1 MFPRVQ
7 PGLKVIASLIACG
20 LHADCIPHCMR
31 VQPGL
36 KVLLY
41 VCEPLT
47 RLHSLERR
55 LHSLERRRAASSTP
69 NGDGNRERDLPNL
82 DGNWTREALAQLAT
96 LNACTTHEPLPT
108 CAARLAAANPIVD
121 GLYGVWLRA
130 LLRALPAAQLR
141 VLRAEDEARAP
152 TRALREAWRFFGL
165 RELPNLDDGALGTA
179 LGAALGTAPL
189 APSRGDEGERPAL
202 KTALETGAL
211 AALAAFY
218 REHSAELVQL
228 MDGDERFA
236 WGAAA

>member
-1 MFPRVQ
+1 MFP
-7 PGLKVIASLIACG
+7 
-20 LHADCIPHCMR
+20 R

-82 DGNWTREALAQLAT
+82 EGNWTDEALAQLAT
-96 LNACTTHEPLPT
+96 LNACTTLEPLPT
-108 CAARLAAANPIVD
+108 CAVRLAAANPIVD

-152 TRALREAWRFFGL
+152 SRALREAWRFFGL
-165 RELPNLDDGALGTA
+165 RDLPNLDDGALGT
-179 LGAALGTAPL
+179 ALGTAPL

-202 KTALETGAL
+202 KTTLKTALKTGAL

>member
-1 MFPRVQ
+1 
-7 PGLKVIASLIACG
+7 
-20 LHADCIPHCMR
+20 
-31 VQPGL
+31 
-36 KVLLY
+36 
-41 VCEPLT
+41 
-47 RLHSLERR
+47 
-55 LHSLERRRAASSTP
+55 
-69 NGDGNRERDLPNL
+69 L

-96 LNACTTHEPLPT
+96 LNACTAHEPLPT

-152 TRALREAWRFFGL
+152 TRALREAWHFLGL
-165 RELPNLDDGALGTA
+165 RELPNLDDGVLGS
-179 LGAALGTAPL
+179 ALGTAPL

>member
-1 MFPRVQ
+1 
-7 PGLKVIASLIACG
+7 
-20 LHADCIPHCMR
+20 
-31 VQPGL
+31 
-36 KVLLY
+36 
-41 VCEPLT
+41 
-47 RLHSLERR
+47 
-55 LHSLERRRAASSTP
+55 
-69 NGDGNRERDLPNL
+69 
-82 DGNWTREALAQLAT
+82 
-96 LNACTTHEPLPT
+96 
-108 CAARLAAANPIVD
+108 VD

-152 TRALREAWRFFGL
+152 SRALREAWHFLGL
-165 RELPNLDDGALGTA
+165 RDSPNLDDGA

-189 APSRGDEGERPAL
+189 APSRGDEGERSAL

-236 WGAAA
+236 WGGGGVA

>member
-1 MFPRVQ
+1 MISDDLFDLFP
-7 PGLKVIASLIACG
+7 
-20 LHADCIPHCMR
+20 R

-55 LHSLERRRAASSTP
+55 RAASSIP
-69 NGDGNRERDLPNL
+69 NGDTHRKRDLPNL
-82 DGNWTREALAQLAT
+82 EGNWTREALAQLAT

-108 CAARLAAANPIVD
+108 CVARLAAANPIVD

-152 TRALREAWRFFGL
+152 SRALREAWRFWGL
-165 RELPNLDDGALGTA
+165 RDLPNMDDGALGSA
-179 LGAALGTAPL
+179 LAVTLGTAPQ
-189 APSRGDEGERPAL
+189 APSRGDEGERPAF
-202 KTALETGAL
+202 ETGAL

-236 WGAAA
+236 WGAA